1 MNIFFD
7 IIFLIKNIL
16 LIFLT
21 FSVKK
26 HIQENPKKMKKNKI
40 FKSIKLLKIT
50 NKSDLKPRN
59 ELKLKTFSNTNIF
72 SNTKKLD
79 IYKQIYPDLIGGKIK
94 YPELQKAKS
103 KFKKVR
109 KNSNNKLSYKLNS
122 FLDNSSVNKDSKI
135 LYQYNKLKYKIL
147 KNKNHSYF
155 SPDNEF
161 DYKND
166 IYQNNSFLEYK
177 SFEKYPKNKII
188 NDKNNFN
195 NNITLLL
202 NKYSKENIDENTLT
216 NINSGQN
223 NINLSSGKTYSINC
237 KSKEKYLET
246 ENSKLKNELKN
257 SNNEL
262 EKYKKYKVLYLNLVK
277 KLKNDK
283 GIKEQYIN
291 ELIERGNEINNIL
304 KEDKILENN
313 IKDILTNIE

>member
-1 MNIFFD
+1 
-7 IIFLIKNIL
+7 
-16 LIFLT
+16 
-21 FSVKK
+21 
-26 HIQENPKKMKKNKI
+26 MKKNKI

-147 KNKNHSYF
+147 KNKNNSYF

-202 NKYSKENIDENTLT
+202 NKYSKENMDENTLT
-216 NINSGQN
+216 NINSAQN
-223 NINLSSGKTYSINC
+223 NLSSGKTYSINC

>member
-1 MNIFFD
+1 
-7 IIFLIKNIL
+7 
-16 LIFLT
+16 
-21 FSVKK
+21 
-26 HIQENPKKMKKNKI
+26 MKKNKI

-166 IYQNNSFLEYK
+166 IHQNNSFLEYK

-291 ELIERGNEINNIL
+291 ELIERGNEINNII